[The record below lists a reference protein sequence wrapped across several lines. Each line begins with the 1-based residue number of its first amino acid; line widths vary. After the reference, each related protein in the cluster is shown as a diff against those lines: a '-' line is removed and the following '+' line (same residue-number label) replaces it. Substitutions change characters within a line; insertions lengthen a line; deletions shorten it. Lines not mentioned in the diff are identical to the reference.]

1 LSFWIPLTVVSLPV
15 IGFAIITFF
24 GKWLP
29 LKGASV
35 AVTTLGISFLLSLWT
50 FVHMQMQSPET
61 AYDYALNWVTFGGFT
76 VTLGFLI
83 DRFAATMMLTVTLV
97 AWLIHIYSIGYM
109 HGDRRFST
117 YFGYLGLFT
126 TSMLGIIT
134 ANNYFQVFIFW
145 ELVGLSSYLLI
156 GFWYEKKSAADAGKK
171 AFIVNRIGDFGFLVG
186 IFALFT
192 GLGTFSF
199 SGVFSA
205 AEGASANPALYPIL
219 ALGAFGVLCGA
230 IGKSAQ
236 LPLHVWLPDAM
247 EGPTPVSALIHAAT
261 MVAAGVYLVARSLP
275 LFIAVPEV
283 AEVVAWV
290 GGLTAIFSASIA
302 IVQVDIK
309 RVLAY
314 STISQLGYMM
324 MAAGVGSDTSAIFH
338 LTTHAYFKAL
348 LFLGAGSVIHA
359 LHTQDLREMGGLFKK
374 MKTTAITFIVGGL
387 ALAGF
392 PPFAGFFSKD
402 EILASAYESGHFA
415 LFGIAL
421 FTALLTAFYTFRLIF
436 LAFFGKESDASAHA
450 HESPKVMTIPLIV
463 LGFFSLTAGWIAIPG
478 LGGGFGD
485 LAHLHHQGEPN
496 YLLMCISVLVV
507 AFGIFI
513 AWAIYYK
520 KWLSAEKLH
529 HSLRYIAVVLEA
541 KYWFDQ
547 IYHYCVVR
555 PLLALSRL
563 SRLFDLRVIDG
574 AVNTAAFL
582 TVAASKM
589 EGSFDLQVI
598 DGAVDGTGWLAR
610 AMGRVFRRFQTGQ
623 VQEYLILASIAVL
636 AIVVIGVF
644 LF

>member
-1 LSFWIPLTVVSLPV
+1 MSFWIPLAVVSLPV

-29 LKGASV
+29 LRGASV
-35 AVTTLGISFLLSLWT
+35 AITTLAVSFLLSLWT
-50 FVHMQMQSPET
+50 FIHMQMQSPET
-61 AYDYALNWVTFGGFT
+61 VYDYALNWVTFGGFT

-83 DRFAATMMLTVTLV
+83 DRFSATMMLTVTLV

-117 YFGYLGLFT
+117 YFAYLGLFT

-192 GLGTFSF
+192 GLGTFGF
-199 SGVFSA
+199 SEIFSSA
-205 AEGASANPALYPIL
+205 QGANANPALYPIL

-275 LFIAVPEV
+275 LFIAVPNV

-290 GGLTAIFSASIA
+290 GGLTAIFSATIA

-374 MKTTAITFIVGGL
+374 MKTTAITFIIGGL

-402 EILASAYESGHFA
+402 EILASAYESGHYA

-436 LAFFGKESDASAHA
+436 LAFFGEESKASAQA
-450 HESPKVMTIPLIV
+450 HESPKVMTVPLMV

-478 LGGGFGD
+478 LGGGFGG
-485 LAHLHHQGEPN
+485 LANLHHQGEPN
-496 YLLMCISVLVV
+496 YLLMCISALVV
-507 AFGIFI
+507 TFGIFI
-513 AWAIYYK
+513 AWVIYYK
-520 KWLSAEKLH
+520 KWLPAEKLH
-529 HSLRYIAVVLEA
+529 KSLRYIAVVLEA
-541 KYWFDQ
+541 KYWVDE
-547 IYHYCVVR
+547 IYHYCVVK

-574 AVNTAAFL
+574 AVNAAAFL
-582 TVAASKM
+582 TVAASKA

-610 AMGRVFRRFQTGQ
+610 AVGRILRRFQTGQ

-636 AIVVIGVF
+636 AIAVIGAF
-644 LF
+644 LL